1 MPHQERSVSAA
12 VTGCYHVGME
22 GRILII
28 DDDASVRRVLDRILT
43 GAGYE
48 IEQASDAF
56 QALDLLDSRQPDAA
70 LLDIKMPGMDGF
82 GLLDNLKRRGLEIP
96 VVILTGHGDQ
106 FTAQQCLDAGAAAY
120 LTKPPDRAD
129 LLLTVRGAVAQGRV
143 ARELEGAEEPPP
155 LLGSSAAMARLR
167 EEIARA
173 APTHATV
180 LILGESGTGKELV
193 ARRLHHLSD
202 RARKAFVRV
211 NCAAIP
217 EELIESELFGHE
229 KGSFTGAHQRQ
240 VGKFVQAD
248 HGTIF
253 LDEVGD
259 MSLKTQAKVLRVLQD
274 GEVEPVGAERPF
286 TVDVRV
292 IAATNKDLAAAVADG
307 SFREDLYFRLA
318 VLVLKTP
325 PLRDHSDDIPP
336 LVAHLTEEF
345 CTEYSR
351 RPKKWSPGALA
362 RLVRHSWPGNVRELK
377 NVVERAVIMEL
388 DDTIEGVDLFDAAA
402 GGDDLQQL
410 LSEPTLQD
418 FQRASEI
425 AFLRHHLAANGWNV
439 AATARAIQTPR
450 SNLYKKMQAYG
461 ISREDQ

>member
-1 MPHQERSVSAA
+1 MRLN
-12 VTGCYHVGME
+12 CYHDAME

-28 DDDASVRRVLDRILT
+28 DDDDAVRRVLDRILT

-48 IEQASDAF
+48 VEQASDAF
-56 QALDLLDSRQPDAA
+56 QALDLLDAIQPDAA

-82 GLLDNLKRRGLEIP
+82 GLLDNLGKRGLEIP

-106 FTAQQCLDAGAAAY
+106 FTAQECLDAGAAAY

-129 LLLTVRGAVAQGRV
+129 LLLAVRGAVAQGRV
-143 ARELEGAEEPPP
+143 ARELDGIDEPPP
-155 LLGSSAAMARLR
+155 LLGDSASMRRLR
-167 EEIARA
+167 EEIARV

-180 LILGESGTGKELV
+180 LVLGESGTGKELV
-193 ARRLHHLSD
+193 ARRLHHLSG
-202 RARKAFVRV
+202 RARKPFVRV

-229 KGSFTGAHQRQ
+229 KGSFTGAHRRQ
-240 VGKFVQAD
+240 QGKFVQAD
-248 HGTIF
+248 GGTIF

-274 GEVEPVGAERPF
+274 GEVEPVGAGQPF

-292 IAATNKDLAAAVADG
+292 IAATNHDLSAAVADG
-307 SFREDLYFRLA
+307 RFR
-318 VLVLKTP
+318 
-325 PLRDHSDDIPP
+325 
-336 LVAHLTEEF
+336 
-345 CTEYSR
+345 
-351 RPKKWSPGALA
+351 G
-362 RLVRHSWPGNVRELK
+362 ELK
-377 NVVERAVIMEL
+377 NVVERAVIMEI
-388 DDTIEGVDLFDAAA
+388 DDTIDAVDLFAAPS
-402 GGDDLQQL
+402 GGDELQQL
-410 LSEPTLQD
+410 LSEPTLQA

-425 AFLRHHLAANGWNV
+425 AFLRHHLAANNWNV
-439 AATARAIQTPR
+439 AATARAIETPR

>member
-1 MPHQERSVSAA
+1 MGFTGVA
-12 VTGCYHVGME
+12 GCYHGDME

-28 DDDASVRRVLDRILT
+28 DDDAGVRRVLERILQ

-48 IEQASDAF
+48 VEQASDAF
-56 QALDLLDSRQPDAA
+56 QALDLLDSLQPDAA

-82 GLLDNLKRRGLEIP
+82 GLLDNLTKRGLEIP

-106 FTAQQCLDAGAAAY
+106 FTARECLDAGAAAY

-129 LLLTVRGAVAQGRV
+129 LLLAVRGAVAQGRV
-143 ARELEGAEEPPP
+143 ARELDGADEPPP
-155 LLGSSAAMARLR
+155 LLGESQAMGRLR
-167 EEIARA
+167 EEIARG

-180 LILGESGTGKELV
+180 LVLGESGTGKELV
-193 ARRLHHLSD
+193 ARRLHHLSG
-202 RARKAFVRV
+202 RARKPFIRV

-229 KGSFTGAHQRQ
+229 KGSFTGAHRRQ

-248 HGTIF
+248 GGTIF

-292 IAATNKDLAAAVADG
+292 IAATNKDLTNAVSEG

-318 VLVLKTP
+318 VVVLNTP
-325 PLRDHSDDIPP
+325 PLRQHPEDIPP
-336 LVAHLTEEF
+336 LVMHLTDQF
-345 CTEYSR
+345 CVEYSR
-351 RPKKWSPGALA
+351 RSKGWSKAALNRLA
-362 RLVRHSWPGNVRELK
+362 RHPWPGNVRELK
-377 NVVERAVIMEL
+377 NVVERAVIMEI
-388 DDTIEGVDLFDAAA
+388 DDTIEGVDLFETAAR
-402 GGDDLQQL
+402 GSGLEQL
-410 LSEPTLQD
+410 LSEPTLQS

-425 AFLRHHLAANGWNV
+425 AYLRHNLALNNWNV
-439 AATARAIQTPR
+439 AATARAIETPR
-450 SNLYKKMQAYG
+450 SNLYKKMQAYD

>member
-1 MPHQERSVSAA
+1 MD
-12 VTGCYHVGME
+12 

-28 DDDASVRRVLDRILT
+28 DDDAAVRRVLDRILT

-48 IEQASDAF
+48 VEQATDAF
-56 QALDLLDSRQPDAA
+56 QALDLLDARQPDAA

-96 VVILTGHGDQ
+96 IVILTGHGDQ
-106 FTAQQCLDAGAAAY
+106 FTSSECLEAGAAAY

-129 LLLTVRGAVAQGRV
+129 LLLAVRGAVAQGRV
-143 ARELEGAEEPPP
+143 ARELGRVDEPPP
-155 LLGSSAAMARLR
+155 LLGASPAMKRLR
-167 EEIARA
+167 DEIARV

-202 RARKAFVRV
+202 RARKPFVRV

-229 KGSFTGAHQRQ
+229 KGSFTGAHRRQ

-248 HGTIF
+248 GGTIF

-274 GEVEPVGAERPF
+274 GEVEPVGSERPF

-292 IAATNKDLAAAVADG
+292 IAATNKDLKTAVADG
-307 SFREDLYFRLA
+307 AFREDLFFRLA
-318 VLVLKTP
+318 VVMLSTP
-325 PLRDHSDDIPP
+325 PLRRHPEDIPP
-336 LVAHLTEEF
+336 LVEHLTAQY
-345 CTEYSR
+345 CAEYNR
-351 RPKKWSPGALA
+351 RPKRWSAAALDRLA
-362 RLVRHSWPGNVRELK
+362 RHPWPGNVRELR
-377 NVVERAVIMEL
+377 NVVERAVIMEI
-388 DDTIEGVDLFDAAA
+388 DDTVEGVDLLDAAA
-402 GGDDLQQL
+402 GGDGLERL
-410 LSEPTLQD
+410 LSEPTLQS
-418 FQRASEI
+418 FQRAAEI
-425 AFLRHHLAANGWNV
+425 AFLRHHLEANGWNV
-439 AATARAIQTPR
+439 AATARAIDTPR

-461 ISREDQ
+461 IAREEP

>member
-1 MPHQERSVSAA
+1 
-12 VTGCYHVGME
+12 ME

-28 DDDASVRRVLDRILT
+28 DDDAGVRRVLDRILS

-48 IEQASDAF
+48 VEQASDAF

-82 GLLDNLKRRGLEIP
+82 GLLDNLRRRGLEIP

-129 LLLTVRGAVAQGRV
+129 LLLSVRGAVAQGRV
-143 ARELEGAEEPPP
+143 ARELEGGERQPP
-155 LLGSSAAMARLR
+155 LLGDSEAMGRLR
-167 EEIARA
+167 EEIARV

-202 RARKAFVRV
+202 RARKPFVRV

-229 KGSFTGAHQRQ
+229 KGSFTGAHRRQ

-248 HGTIF
+248 GGTIF

-292 IAATNKDLAAAVADG
+292 IAATNKDLSAAVADG
-307 SFREDLYFRLA
+307 DFREDLYFRLA
-318 VLVLKTP
+318 VVVLKTP
-325 PLRDHSDDIPP
+325 PLRDHAEDIPP
-336 LVAHLTEEF
+336 LVTHLTEEF
-345 CTEYSR
+345 CTEYNR
-351 RPKKWSPGALA
+351 RPKQWSEAALA
-362 RLVRHSWPGNVRELK
+362 RLARHSWPGNVRELK
-377 NVVERAVIMEL
+377 NVIERAVIMEI
-388 DDTIEGVDLFDAAA
+388 DDTIEGVDLFESGAR
-402 GGDDLQQL
+402 GDELQRL
-410 LSEPTLQD
+410 LAEPTLQD

-425 AFLRHHLAANGWNV
+425 AFLRHHLAVNGWNV
-439 AATARAIQTPR
+439 AATARAIETPR

-461 ISREDQ
+461 IAREDQ

>member
-1 MPHQERSVSAA
+1 
-12 VTGCYHVGME
+12 ME

-28 DDDASVRRVLDRILT
+28 DDDAGVRRVLDRILS

-48 IEQASDAF
+48 VEQASDAF

-82 GLLDNLKRRGLEIP
+82 GLLENLRRRGLEIP

-106 FTAQQCLDAGAAAY
+106 FTAQHCLDAGAAAY

-129 LLLTVRGAVAQGRV
+129 LLLTVRGAVAQGRL
-143 ARELEGAEEPPP
+143 ARELEHEDPHQP
-155 LLGSSAAMARLR
+155 LLGDSEAMSRLR
-167 EEIARA
+167 EEIARV

-202 RARKAFVRV
+202 RARKPFVRV

-229 KGSFTGAHQRQ
+229 KGSFTGAHRRQ

-248 HGTIF
+248 GGTIF

-292 IAATNKDLAAAVADG
+292 VAATNKDLTAAVADG
-307 SFREDLYFRLA
+307 NFREDLYFRLA
-318 VLVLKTP
+318 VVVLKTP
-325 PLRDHSDDIPP
+325 PLRDHPEDIAP

-345 CTEYSR
+345 CAEYNR
-351 RPKKWSPGALA
+351 RPKTWSRAALA
-362 RLVRHSWPGNVRELK
+362 RLERHPWPGNVRELK
-377 NVVERAVIMEL
+377 NVIERAVIMEI
-388 DDTIEGVDLFDAAA
+388 DDTIEGVGLFAATPR
-402 GGDDLQQL
+402 GDELAQL
-410 LSEPTLQD
+410 LGEHTLQE

-439 AATARAIQTPR
+439 AATSRAIDTPR

-461 ISREDQ
+461 IAREDQ

>member
-1 MPHQERSVSAA
+1 
-12 VTGCYHVGME
+12 ME

-28 DDDASVRRVLDRILT
+28 DDDAGVRRVLDRILS

-48 IEQASDAF
+48 VEQASDAF

-82 GLLDNLKRRGLEIP
+82 GLLENLRRRGLEIP

-106 FTAQQCLDAGAAAY
+106 FTAQHCLDAGAAAY

-129 LLLTVRGAVAQGRV
+129 LLLTVRGAVAQGRL
-143 ARELEGAEEPPP
+143 ARELEHEDPHQP
-155 LLGSSAAMARLR
+155 LLGDSEAMSRLR
-167 EEIARA
+167 EEIARV

-202 RARKAFVRV
+202 RARKPFVRV

-229 KGSFTGAHQRQ
+229 KGSFTGAHRRQ

-248 HGTIF
+248 GGTIF

-292 IAATNKDLAAAVADG
+292 VAATNKDLTAAVADG
-307 SFREDLYFRLA
+307 NFREDLYFRLA
-318 VLVLKTP
+318 VVVLKTP
-325 PLRDHSDDIPP
+325 PLRDHPEDIAP

-345 CTEYSR
+345 CAEYNR
-351 RPKKWSPGALA
+351 RPKTWSRAALA
-362 RLVRHSWPGNVRELK
+362 RLERHPWPGNVRELK
-377 NVVERAVIMEL
+377 NVIERAVIMEI
-388 DDTIEGVDLFDAAA
+388 DDTIEGVGLFAATPR
-402 GGDDLQQL
+402 GDELAQL
-410 LSEPTLQD
+410 LGEPTLQE

-439 AATARAIQTPR
+439 AATSRAIDTPR

-461 ISREDQ
+461 IAREDQ